1 MNYKIST
8 MLIIVIVCFLSG
20 CTNGTNEVSINNKPK
35 SETVEKSNNKN
46 SAKTEGNE
54 SDTLDLNKFDITNGE
69 DNKSGIIII
78 PTTTGESSEL
88 RFKKFTGTHT
98 MMKITMKENQS
109 IELKYACKI
118 ESGKFNILIQ
128 DEKYNIV
135 QQINDNEEKG
145 TITLKATQTGDYII
159 RAVGDE
165 ASEGKVIINFK

>member
-1 MNYKIST
+1 MNCKIST

-20 CTNGTNEVSINNKPK
+20 CTKGANEASINNKPK
-35 SETVEKSNNKN
+35 SEAVEKSNNEN
-46 SAKTEGNE
+46 SSKTEGNE
-54 SDTLDLNKFDITNGE
+54 SDTLDLNKFNITNGE
-69 DNKSGIIII
+69 DNKSGIMIM

-135 QQINDNEEKG
+135 QQINGNREE
-145 TITLKATQTGDYII
+145 TIILKASEAGDYII

-165 ASEGKVIINFK
+165 ASKGEVIIKFK